1 MTYCFKFYQS
11 DCWTPL
17 LLVLLHPFVVELFM
31 FMSLQLFATISFS
44 VNVTL
49 NYKNHENL

>member
-11 DCWTPL
+11 DCPL

-31 FMSLQLFATISFS
+31 FMSLQPFAAISFS